1 MSEKKKADLLSRLTH
16 DIELVQEYERL
27 LGRQE
32 KLIEDGKLERLA
44 RVLDKKAKV
53 LSEIETLYN
62 GAALAAVTAE
72 DRAEP
77 KDRNNVAGL
86 LARFTAIIGELET
99 REITCLRKVLVG
111 RAEVAEQLQAIHQG
125 KKLLRGYNPEP
136 SDGKARFKDIKT

>member
-1 MSEKKKADLLSRLTH
+1 LSERKKADLLSQLTR
-16 DIELVQEYERL
+16 DIERVQEYERL

-32 KLIEDGKLERLA
+32 KLIADGKLERLA

-62 GAALAAVTAE
+62 GAALSAVTAGNN
-72 DRAEP
+72 AEQ
-77 KDRNNVAGL
+77 KGRNNVAEL

-111 RAEVAEQLQAIHQG
+111 RAEVAEQLQTIHHG
-125 KKLLRGYNPEP
+125 KKLLRGYKPEP